1 MFFVAIVFVL
11 LPLLVLFVF
20 LLTLAIGVIFVA
32 EHEGVAIHFVQHGA
46 FEHLHRLAFGCVAL
60 AGFLV
65 IFPGLKHHLQPRPH
79 LVDRR
84 QLAGRSGLAA
94 RALRPPLA
102 ALALR
107 TGLARQ
113 SRLAELAVWAF
124 SSGMA
129 LLSGW
134 NLSPSPGLAI
144 LRPHSHPSVRP

>member
-11 LPLLVLFVF
+11 LPLLVF
-20 LLTLAIGVIFVA
+20 LLALAIGVVFVA
-32 EHEGVAIHFVQHGA
+32 EHEGVAVHFVQHGA
-46 FEHLHRLAFGCVAL
+46 LEHLHRLAFGCVAL

-65 IFPGLKHHLQPRPH
+65 IFPGLEHHLQPGPH

-94 RALRPPLA
+94 RALRPRLA

-113 SRLAELAVWAF
+113 SRLAPLAVRAF

-129 LLSGW
+129 LRSGW
-134 NLSPSPGLAI
+134 TLSPSPDC
-144 LRPHSHPSVRP
+144 